1 MNARARGF
9 TLLEVLIA
17 FVILSVAMGML
28 LSMLSRGLSQVG
40 GARDET
46 RVSLHAQSLLDT
58 LGVLE
63 PLQAEV
69 REGEFDGGRYRYRRD
84 VAEVEDPSPPP
95 VLPPGAPPPPEVLA
109 GPTLYQA
116 TLVVQ
121 WGEGAPRQQLR
132 FVTLRARTPPL
143 AGLPQ

>member
-69 REGEFDGGRYRYRRD
+69 REGEFDGGRYRYRLD

-95 VLPPGAPPPPEVLA
+95 VLPPGAPPPEVLA